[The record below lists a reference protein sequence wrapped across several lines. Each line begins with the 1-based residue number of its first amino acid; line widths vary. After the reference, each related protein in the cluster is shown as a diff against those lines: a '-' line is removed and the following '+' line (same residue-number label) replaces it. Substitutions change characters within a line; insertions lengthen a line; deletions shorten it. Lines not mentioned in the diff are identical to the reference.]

1 VSDLATGGAAA
12 GGIAVN
18 PTRAVRALVGAA
30 LHPDGPATV
39 HDLVR
44 ILAQVSGCDGAV
56 LWEAP
61 DGRCAP
67 AGLSIVSLWVDLPSS
82 CPVVEAEVEA
92 DPVTAFAFG
101 TRSLAVP
108 DDVAGRAAALF
119 GLDVMG
125 ALPIDYLDG
134 CRGALTLL
142 GPEPLAAVFDTVV
155 EVVDVLPELCSTV
168 RERQT
173 LALVNACDTILH
185 DADVECR
192 EGPVPRPQLAELL
205 SDVCRILALGLHAAE
220 VSIFLEEPG
229 QSAGRYTLFAHSDGT
244 RALEPCDPPRD
255 RTCIAVDPADRTGFD
270 PTAGGAPFMEVRLLS
285 GTHINGLVRCLGT
298 EGPPHHFTTSD
309 LALLRPVAAQLSR
322 YWRTWQHRW
331 ELSEENESWRRLAA
345 GMTSL
350 NRLVAEELAR
360 TPADGGQERRVA
372 DLAVRIMRD
381 VVPESAAAVAY
392 RTGRLAGSTSLTAVA
407 HTGNGLAAGPSRLAK
422 ETVRGHRQLRRVP
435 DGGAG
440 WMICTPIAVG
450 ERVFGVLET
459 SGPAAVTP
467 ANSEQVNE
475 IIGDQLGLYRHLH
488 DTLGRLHDARHRL
501 ELALRTEAEAMEDLK
516 HQLVSPLRTAASR
529 TESVLRSGRF
539 DGRVEAQL
547 KAVRGLCRK
556 ASRVAMSAGVF
567 ATLSRGQQPVCKPER
582 IGVDDLVRLL
592 IAAADDAQVLS
603 DPRRGIHFEVDRE
616 SVRRMGR
623 RLVNVDTS
631 FLQQCVGNVLD
642 NAAKY
647 GYESTRVNISAE
659 IGPTDL
665 TLAVASTGIPL
676 HPADLPLVVQR
687 NWRGDTARSTTGE
700 GSGLGLWIV
709 DHLARAMGGR
719 VLIDA
724 CADLTT
730 VRLVLPLA

>member
-1 VSDLATGGAAA
+1 M
-12 GGIAVN
+12 N

-30 LHPDGPATV
+30 LNPDGPATT
-39 HDLVR
+39 HDLMRTV
-44 ILAQVSGCDGAV
+44 AQVTDSFGAV

-67 AGLSIVSLWVDLPSS
+67 AALSIVSLWLDVPSA
-82 CPVVEAEVEA
+82 PVFEGELDA
-92 DPVTAFAFG
+92 DPVTASAFT
-101 TRSLAVP
+101 TRSFAVP
-108 DDVAGRAAALF
+108 GDVPDRSAVLL
-119 GLDVMG
+119 GLDVTG
-125 ALPIDYLDG
+125 ALPIDYADG
-134 CRGALTLL
+134 CRGVLTLL
-142 GPEPLAAVFDTVV
+142 GRKPLDAVFDTVV
-155 EVVDVLPELCSTV
+155 ELVDVLPELCGTV

-185 DADVECR
+185 DADVESPD
-192 EGPVPRPQLAELL
+192 GPVPRRRLAELL
-205 SDVCRILALGLHAAE
+205 SDVCGFIAFELHAAE
-220 VSIFLEEPG
+220 VSVFLEDPA
-229 QSAGRYTLFAHSDGT
+229 QPAGRYSLFAHSDGVD
-244 RALEPCDPPRD
+244 AVEPCDPHRRD
-255 RTCIAVDPADRTGFD
+255 CIAVDPADRTGFD
-270 PTAGGAPFMEVRLLS
+270 PAAGGAPFMEVRLLS
-285 GTHINGLVRCLGT
+285 GTTVNGLVRCLGA

-331 ELSEENESWRRLAA
+331 ALSEENESWRRLAA

-350 NRLVAEELAR
+350 NKLVAEELVG
-360 TPADGGQERRVA
+360 TPGDGGQERRVA
-372 DLAVRIMRD
+372 DRAVRIMCD

-392 RTGRLAGSTSLTAVA
+392 RACREAGVVELVPVA
-407 HTGNGLAAGPSRLAK
+407 HTGDADVVAPSRLA
-422 ETVRGHRQLRRVP
+422 EQTMRLHRQLLCTP
-435 DGGAG
+435 HDEAG
-440 WMICTPIAVG
+440 WAICTPIGVG
-450 ERVFGVLET
+450 ERTYGVLES
-459 SGPAAVTP
+459 SGPATVLP
-467 ANSEQVNE
+467 PNSAQVNE

-488 DTLGRLHDARHRL
+488 DTLGRLHDARDRL
-501 ELALRTEAEAMEDLK
+501 ELALRTEADAMEDLK

-529 TESVLRSGRF
+529 TESVLRGGRF

-567 ATLSRGQQPVCKPER
+567 ATLSRGQRPVSKPER
-582 IGVDDLVRLL
+582 IGADDVVRLL

-603 DPRRGIHFEVDRE
+603 DPRRRIRFEVQRE

-647 GYESTRVNISAE
+647 GYESTRVE
-659 IGPTDL
+659 IDADVGPDHL
-665 TLAVASTGIPL
+665 TLVVASTGIPL
-676 HPADLPLVVQR
+676 HPAELPHVVQR

-709 DHLARAMGGR
+709 DHLTRAMGGR

-730 VRLVLPLA
+730 VRLVLPLV

>member
-1 VSDLATGGAAA
+1 
-12 GGIAVN
+12 VN
-18 PTRAVRALVGAA
+18 PTRAVRALVGVA
-30 LHPDGPATV
+30 LDPEGPATT

-44 ILAQVSGCDGAV
+44 TFAQVTGSLGAV

-67 AGLSIVSLWVDLPSS
+67 AGLSIVSLWLDVPSPS
-82 CPVVEAEVEA
+82 AVFEAEIDA
-92 DPVTAFAFG
+92 DPVTALAFN
-101 TRSLAVP
+101 TRTLAVP
-108 DDVAGRAAALF
+108 DDVPDRLAVLVGH
-119 GLDVMG
+119 DVTG
-125 ALPIDYLDG
+125 ALPIDYIDG
-134 CRGALTLL
+134 CSGVLTLL
-142 GPEPLAAVFDTVV
+142 GKEPLAAVFDTVV
-155 EVVDVLPELCSTV
+155 ELVDVLPELCSTV

-173 LALVNACDTILH
+173 LALVKACDTILH
-185 DADVECR
+185 DADVESPER
-192 EGPVPRPQLAELL
+192 PLPRRQLAELL
-205 SDVCRILALGLHAAE
+205 SDVCGFIAFELHAAE
-220 VSIFLEEPG
+220 VSVFLEDSTQPP
-229 QSAGRYTLFAHSDGT
+229 GRYALFAHSNGA
-244 RALEPCDPPRD
+244 RAVEPCDPRQ
-255 RTCIAVDPADRTGFD
+255 RTCIATDPADRTGFD
-270 PTAGGAPFMEVRLLS
+270 PATGAPFMEVRLLS
-285 GTHINGLVRCLGT
+285 GTHVDGLVRCVGA

-350 NRLVAEELAR
+350 NKLVAEELGR
-360 TPADGGQERRVA
+360 TAGDGGQEQRVA
-372 DLAVRIMRD
+372 AHATQIMCE
-381 VVPESAAAVAY
+381 VVPESTVAVAY
-392 RTGRLAGSTSLTAVA
+392 RTCRTAGVTELVPVA
-407 HTGNGLAAGPSRLAK
+407 HTGNGIAAGVSRLA
-422 ETVRGHRQLRRVP
+422 EQTVRVHRQLRSTP
-435 DGGAG
+435 ADGGAG
-440 WMICTPIAVG
+440 WLICTPIRVG
-450 ERVFGVLET
+450 ARMFGVLET
-459 SGPAAVTP
+459 SGPAAAIP
-467 ANSEQVNE
+467 PNSAQINE

-488 DTLGRLHDARHRL
+488 DTLGRLRDARDRL
-501 ELALRTEAEAMEDLK
+501 ELALQTEAEAMEDLK

-529 TESVLRSGRF
+529 TESVLRGGRF

-547 KAVRGLCRK
+547 KAVRGLCRR

-567 ATLSRGQQPVCKPER
+567 ATLSRGQQPVSKPER

-603 DPRRGIHFEVDRE
+603 DPRRGIRFEVERD

-623 RLVNVDTS
+623 GLVNVDTS

-647 GYESTRVNISAE
+647 GYESTHVNISADV
-659 IGPTDL
+659 GPTHL

-676 HPADLPLVVQR
+676 HPADLTHVLQR

-709 DHLARAMGGR
+709 DHLTRAMGGR

-724 CADLTT
+724 SADLTT
-730 VRLVLPLA
+730 VRLVLPLV

>member
-1 VSDLATGGAAA
+1 M
-12 GGIAVN
+12 N

-30 LHPDGPATV
+30 LDPDGPATV
-39 HDLVR
+39 NDLVR
-44 ILAQVSGCDGAV
+44 TLAQVTDCSGAV

-67 AGLSIVSLWVDLPSS
+67 AGLSVVSLWLDVPSS
-82 CPVVEAEVEA
+82 AAYETEFDA
-92 DPVTAFAFG
+92 DALTSLAFA

-108 DDVAGRAAALF
+108 DDVDHAAALL
-119 GLDVMG
+119 GLDVTG
-125 ALPIDYLDG
+125 ALPIDYVDG
-134 CRGALTLL
+134 CRGVLTLL
-142 GPEPLAAVFDTVV
+142 GRTPLATVFDTVV
-155 EVVDVLPELCSTV
+155 ELVEVLPELCSTV

-185 DADVECR
+185 DADVESR
-192 EGPVPRPQLAELL
+192 EGPVPGRQLGELL
-205 SDVCRILALGLHAAE
+205 SDVCRFLAKGLHAAE
-220 VSIFLEEPG
+220 VSVFLEDLAQPP
-229 QSAGRYTLFAHSDGT
+229 GRYSLFAHSDGPG
-244 RALEPCDPPRD
+244 AVEPCDPHR
-255 RTCIAVDPADRTGFD
+255 RTCIAVDPVDRTGFD
-270 PTAGGAPFMEVRLLS
+270 KATGGAPFMEVRLLS

-331 ELSEENESWRRLAA
+331 ALSEENESWRRLAA

-350 NRLVAEELAR
+350 NKLVAEELDH
-360 TPADGGQERRVA
+360 TPGDGGQERRVG
-372 DLAVRIMRD
+372 DLAVHIMRE
-381 VVPESAAAVAY
+381 VVPESAAVVAY
-392 RTGRLAGSTSLTAVA
+392 GTCGSPDGTGLLAVSRTGDGRSD
-407 HTGNGLAAGPSRLAK
+407 GPSRLAQ
-422 ETVRGHRQLRRVP
+422 ETVRGHRQLRRLPNDP
-435 DGGAG
+435 DNGAG
-440 WMICTPIAVG
+440 WAICTPIAVG
-450 ERVFGVLET
+450 EQVFGVLET
-459 SGPAAVTP
+459 SGPAARIP

-475 IIGDQLGLYRHLH
+475 IIGDQLGLYRHLQ
-488 DTLGRLHDARHRL
+488 DALGNLHDARHRL

-529 TESVLRSGRF
+529 TESVLRIGRF
-539 DGRVEAQL
+539 DGRVEGQL

-567 ATLSRGQQPVCKPER
+567 ATLSRGEQPVCKPER

-592 IAAADDAQVLS
+592 IAAADDAQVLG
-603 DPRRGIHFEVDRE
+603 DPRRGIRFEVERE
-616 SVRRMGR
+616 SIRGMGR

-647 GYESTRVNISAE
+647 GYEGTGVSVGADVGPSNI
-659 IGPTDL
+659 
-665 TLAVASTGIPL
+665 TLAIASTGIPL
-676 HPADLPLVVQR
+676 RAAELPLAVQR
-687 NWRGDTARSTTGE
+687 NWRGDAARSTTGE

-709 DHLARAMGGR
+709 DHLMRAMGGR

-724 CADLTT
+724 CAALTT
-730 VRLVLPLA
+730 VRLALPLA